1 MQDGC
6 WVNTHRQHLPC
17 LLAHGGQGEL
27 CLEAGALHE
36 LVELVG
42 DDRDEQ
48 VEQHNVACSA
58 T

>member
-1 MQDGC
+1 MK
-6 WVNTHRQHLPC
+6 THRQHLPC

-36 LVELVG
+36 LVELVR

-48 VEQHNVACSA
+48 VEQHNVAYSDII
-58 T
+58 